1 MIGDSR
7 MNGQVKW
14 FNDKRGYGFITD
26 GKEDYFA
33 HFKSIQSNGFKTLIE
48 GQKVTF
54 TPGVSSKGK
63 IAENITIIS

>member
-1 MIGDSR
+1 

-33 HFKSIQSNGFKTLIE
+33 HFKSIQSDGFKTLTE

-54 TPGVSSKGK
+54 TPGFSAKGK
-63 IAENITIIS
+63 IAENISVIG